1 MKKIKV
7 GVLGAY
13 RGNSMIRYCTE
24 SARAEVVAICDKWE
38 EGLRK
43 QQAQHKDENIT
54 YYTSFDEFIKH
65 DMDAVVLANY
75 ANEHAP
81 FAIRCMEAGKHV
93 FSEVLP
99 AQNMDEAVRLIECVE
114 KTGMVYAY
122 GENYCYMRGPM
133 EMRKLYR
140 EGAIGEFEYG
150 ECEYIHNCESI
161 WPDISYGDPEHWR
174 NNMYSTFYCTHSL
187 GPIIHI
193 TGLRPVSVIGMEG
206 VKNERHLRVGAKGGQ
221 FGIEMVTL
229 ENDGIVKSIH
239 GGLYENSVWYSIY
252 GGHGRMETAREDAEN
267 GAYSRIYV
275 KKDPYSGGY
284 DKNKLET
291 YLPEERDTTD
301 TGSFGHGGSD
311 FFSMDNFMR
320 KLQGDDAA
328 DTIDVYEALD
338 MWMPGLFAYFSI
350 LDGNKPQSIPNLR
363 NKEERDA
370 WRGDKRC
377 TDKNAAGD
385 QLLPS
390 FSKGTPSIEPEVYEL
405 IRNEWKK
412 HCEESGVYTQRKVFV
427 QPEPKN

>member
-1 MKKIKV
+1 MGKIKV

-24 SARAEVVAICDKWE
+24 SDKAEVVAICDKWE
-38 EGLRK
+38 EGLLR
-43 QQAQHKDENIT
+43 QQKEHEGANIT

-81 FAIRCMEAGKHV
+81 FAIRAMEEGKHV

-114 KTGMVYAY
+114 KTGKIYAY

-140 EGAIGEFEYG
+140 EGKIGEFEYG

-161 WPDISYGDPEHWR
+161 WPDISYGDPDHWR

-193 TGLRPVSVIGMEG
+193 TGLRPVSVIGLEG
-206 VKNERHLRVGAKGGQ
+206 VKNERQLRIGAKGGQ

-252 GGHGRMETAREDAEN
+252 GGHGRMETAREDAEKD
-267 GAYSRIYV
+267 AYSRIYV
-275 KKDPYSGGY
+275 KCDPYSGGY
-284 DKNKLET
+284 GKGSLET

-311 FFSMDNFMR
+311 FFSMDNFIR

-350 LDGNKPQSIPNLR
+350 LDGNVPKEIPNLR
-363 NKEERDA
+363 NPEEREA
-370 WRGDKRC
+370 WRGDTRC
-377 TDKNAAGD
+377 TDPKTAGD
-385 QLLPS
+385 NLLPT
-390 FSKGTPSIEPEVYEL
+390 FSKGTPKIEPEIYEL
-405 IRNEWKK
+405 MRAHREKNLKELGAGRYGKF
-412 HCEESGVYTQRKVFV
+412 T
-427 QPEPKN
+427 QPEPEK